1 MAAATT
7 LATQTTLPHKP
18 VAISVTAN
26 QWRVYALHPGACA
39 VSFQCKTA
47 DTYGVLFG
55 REIDTDCPDDTDVSS
70 GAGDFDLADC
80 MTFVG
85 AVSAADR
92 PTPTIPLGRPYP
104 AGASVA
110 RPTLVAISSTSSCTV
125 YVTQL
130 GGDQ

>member
-39 VSFQCKTA
+39 VSFQCKSA

-55 REIDTDCPDDTDVSS
+55 SVIDTDCPDDTDDSS
-70 GAGDFDLADC
+70 GPGAFDLADC
-80 MTFVG
+80 MTFAG
-85 AVSAADR
+85 AVAAADR
-92 PTPTIPLGRPYP
+92 PTPTIPLGRAYP

-110 RPTLVAISSTSSCTV
+110 RPTLIAISSTSSCTV
-125 YVTQL
+125 LVTQL